1 MKAAKK
7 RLNAANAKIRG
18 VKGRAEDA
26 KLTLSRAQSKV
37 DEAMKLCKTLKA
49 KGERIPEDLK
59 DDYSSP
65 YAWKPPGYMA
75 AKQLAQAKEVLAK
88 AQAVHKKAY
97 GEFESKDV
105 KRKASLDVLN
115 EVQGKKK
122 KK

>member
-49 KGERIPEDLK
+49 QGEKIPEDLK

-75 AKQLAQAKEVLAK
+75 AKALFQAKDVLAK
-88 AQAVHKKAY
+88 AQVVSNKFAGDLEKK
-97 GEFESKDV
+97 
-105 KRKASLDVLN
+105 
-115 EVQGKKK
+115 
-122 KK
+122 